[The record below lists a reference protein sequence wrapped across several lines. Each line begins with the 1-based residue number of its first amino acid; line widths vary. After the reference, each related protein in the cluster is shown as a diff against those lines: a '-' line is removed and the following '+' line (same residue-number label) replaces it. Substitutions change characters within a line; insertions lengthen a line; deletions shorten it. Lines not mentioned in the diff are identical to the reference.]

1 MNDPF
6 KLRRF
11 LDAQAP
17 VYAAALAEL
26 EAGKKRTH
34 WMWFIFPQIQG
45 LGKSEMAQTYAI
57 ASREEAEAY
66 LQHPVLGARIREVT
80 RIVNDLEAR
89 TIEQIFGYPDELKF
103 RSSMTLFAE
112 VAEDD
117 NEFDEALDKFF
128 EGEAD
133 PKTLHLMR

>member
-17 VYAAALAEL
+17 IYEKACAEL
-26 EAGKKRTH
+26 SAGKKRSH
-34 WMWFIFPQIQG
+34 WMWFVFPQFDG
-45 LGKSEMAQTYAI
+45 LGRSEMAKTYAI
-57 ASREEAEAY
+57 ASREEAQAY
-66 LQHPVLGARIREVT
+66 LHHPVLGTRIREVT
-80 RIVNDLEAR
+80 RIVNDLDDR

-117 NEFDEALDKFF
+117 NEFDEALDKYF

-133 PKTLHLMR
+133 PQTLHLMR

>member
-1 MNDPF
+1 MSDPF

-11 LDAQAP
+11 VDAQSP
-17 VYAAALAEL
+17 VYDQALNEL
-26 EAGKKRTH
+26 TAGKKRSH
-34 WMWFIFPQIQG
+34 WMWFIFPQFKG
-45 LGKSEMAQTYAI
+45 LGKSDMAETYAI
-57 ASREEAEAY
+57 TSREEAEAY
-66 LQHPVLGARIREVT
+66 LEHPVLGARIREVT
-80 RIVNDLEAR
+80 RIVNDLEDR

-117 NEFDEALDKFF
+117 NEFDEALDKYF

-133 PKTLHLMR
+133 PQTLHLMR